1 VAGWGEE
8 DDVAAIRARAE
19 LIDGLAKRI
28 EEAITA
34 TAETSTARRSSLRPP
49 VTGRGPAEC
58 GAPEVR

>member
-8 DDVAAIRARAE
+8 DDLAAIRARAE

-34 TAETSTARRSSLRPP
+34 TAETTTA
-49 VTGRGPAEC
+49 E
-58 GAPEVR
+58 